1 MNKNQEDNIAN
12 LVAHIKQ
19 SDAAIAAAEHT
30 LQKLECRSGQ
40 DTIAVAIGGVTFRL
54 SDHSPAH
61 SFQAMPVKEHNE
73 LRQACINAQKTHLF
87 RLRSK
92 AEGLRWQLREEVKK
106 V

>member
-1 MNKNQEDNIAN
+1 MNKTQEANIAN
-12 LVAHIKQ
+12 LVAHIKE
-19 SDAAIAAAEHT
+19 SDAAIAAAEVT
-30 LQKLECRSGQ
+30 LAKLECRSGQ
-40 DTIAVAIGGVTFRL
+40 DVISVTIGGVQFQL
-54 SDHSPAH
+54 
-61 SFQAMPVKEHNE
+61 SFQDRERNFYAMPVLAHNE